1 VHIFPSCYILH
12 EAAYYGHIREI
23 IKVGWMGH
31 KEVHAVSQKH
41 QSTCLHER
49 GTISYNVC
57 ETERDSVKV

>member
-1 VHIFPSCYILH
+1 MLH
-12 EAAYYGHIREI
+12 KAAYYGHAREI

-41 QSTCLHER
+41 QSTYLHEG
-49 GTISYNVC
+49 GTISYNVF